1 MPNPQPP
8 TNAFT
13 AHTTHT
19 EHTTRTTHASPTT
32 RTAQR
37 SAHLYATDPQFRDA
51 APLDAVTEA
60 IRRPGLPLGDLVA
73 TVMEGYADR
82 PALGERA
89 AEPVTDPDTGR
100 TTLRLLERFETIS
113 YGELWERVGAVASEW
128 RHHPD
133 HAVSRGDFVAVL
145 GAPSTAYT
153 VVDLACVRSGAVSV
167 PLQAGASVEQLA
179 PIVAQTGPRLLSVDM
194 AHLDVALQLAAD
206 APSLGR
212 IVVLGHRPEITAH
225 QEQLGLAR
233 GRLAAQGR
241 GVTLDTL
248 ESVIVRGRALPPFPR
263 SPEGTTADALSLL
276 IYTSG
281 STGTPKGAMYT
292 ERLVRQFWVDFV
304 PGQGIQPSIVLNYMP
319 LSHMMG
325 RGVLFGTLAKGGL
338 ASFVASSDL
347 STLFEDLSLVRPTEF
362 FMVPRISDMLFQRYR
377 NELARNEAEAEAEA
391 EAAGDAAEHAER
403 VQEELREKVLGGRLL
418 WAVSASAPLS
428 AELTAF
434 VEKCLHVK
442 LLNGYGS
449 TEAGI
454 VSLDGRVLSPPVTD
468 HKLADVPELG
478 YFRTDSPHPRGE
490 LLIKSDRLFSGYF
503 QRPDATAQVFD
514 EDGFYRTG
522 DIMARTGPDALEY
535 VDRRSNVLKLSQGEF
550 VATSRLESLF
560 AGSPAVQQVFVYG
573 NSSRAYL
580 LAVIVPT
587 QDAIERA
594 GQDTQRLRSI
604 LREALQRLATEA
616 GLNAYEVP
624 RDFLIET
631 EPFSQQ
637 NGLLSGVRK
646 LLRPALTKR
655 YGERLEA
662 LYTELTERGP
672 DELQALRQA
681 GLSQSVPQTVLRAA
695 RALLGHRQG
704 DVTPGTH
711 FLELGGDSL
720 SALSFSQ
727 LLKEIF
733 HVDVPVDV
741 VINPVNTL
749 RQVADHI
756 EKALAGHRR
765 PTADSVHG
773 PNATRLVAGDLTL
786 DAFFDTEAFAQ
797 TGRPAGPLPEART
810 VLLTGANGYLGRFL
824 CLEWLDRVAERGGTL
839 VCVVRGST
847 DATARARLDAAFDSG
862 DPELLQRYHDLAAE
876 HLEVVAGDIGE
887 VRLGL
892 DEENWQRLADI
903 VDLIVHPAALVN
915 HVLPYDQQFAP
926 NVLGTAELIRLAL
939 TSRIKQ
945 FTYLSTVA
953 VVFGSEA
960 AADETADIR
969 TVCGTRDLDGGY
981 ANGYA
986 AGKWA
991 GEVLL
996 REAHDAYGLPV
1007 AVFRSNMILAHR
1019 RYRGQLNLPDVF
1031 TRLLLSLLAT
1041 GIAPGSFYDRG
1052 VGDGTGSDTSTD
1064 NSGTDAGT
1072 GTGTGAATGAVSGH
1086 YDGLPVDFTA
1096 QAIASLGDGTRE
1108 GFRTFNVVNPH
1119 EDGISLDT
1127 FVDWLA
1133 AAGHPLTRIH
1143 DYDEWLDRFETAI
1156 RGLPDRQRQH
1166 SLLPLLHAFAKPEQP
1181 LPGSALPADRFRA
1194 AVRAAALDEEN
1205 DIPHLSKDLITKYVT
1220 GLRAQHLL

>member
-1 MPNPQPP
+1 MSDSQPP
-8 TNAFT
+8 TDEFT
-13 AHTTHT
+13 APTSQ
-19 EHTTRTTHASPTT
+19 SPTDEFT
-32 RTAQR
+32 ARTAQR
-37 SAHLYATDPQFRDA
+37 AAHLYATDPQFRDA
-51 APLDAVTEA
+51 APLDDVTEA
-60 IRRPGLPLGDLVA
+60 IRRPGLPLADLVA

-89 AEPVTDPDTGR
+89 TEPVTDPDTGR
-100 TTLRLLERFETIS
+100 TTLRLLERFDTIT

-128 RHHPD
+128 RHHPG
-133 HAVSRGDFVAVL
+133 HAVDRGVFVALL
-145 GAPSTAYT
+145 GPTSAEYT
-153 VVDLACVRSGAVSV
+153 MVDLACVRSGAVSV
-167 PLQAGASVEQLA
+167 PLQAGASAEHLA
-179 PIVAQTGPRLLSVDM
+179 PIVAQTGPRLLAVDM

-206 APSLGR
+206 APSLDR
-212 IVVLGHRPEITAH
+212 IVVLGHRPEITTH
-225 QEQLGLAR
+225 QEWLDSAR
-233 GRLAAQGR
+233 DRLAAQGR
-241 GVTLDTL
+241 GVTVDTL
-248 ESVIVRGRALPPFPR
+248 TSVIERGRALPPLPR
-263 SPEGTTADALSLL
+263 CPEGTTPDTLSSL

-304 PGQGIQPSIVLNYMP
+304 PAQEVRPSIVLNYMP

-325 RGVLFGTLAKGGL
+325 RGVLFGTLAKGGI
-338 ASFVASSDL
+338 AYFVASSDL
-347 STLFEDLSLVRPTEF
+347 STLFEDLSLTRPTEF
-362 FMVPRISDMLFQRYR
+362 MMVPRISDMLFQRYQD
-377 NELARNEAEAEAEA
+377 ELARRSGTGAEA
-391 EAAGDAAEHAER
+391 EAAGATADQTEHEQEGLQAEL
-403 VQEELREKVLGGRLL
+403 QKELREKTLGGRLL

-428 AELTAF
+428 AEMTAF
-434 VEKCLHVK
+434 VENCLHVK

-454 VSLDGRVLSPPVTD
+454 VSLDGRVLRPPVTD

-478 YFRTDSPHPRGE
+478 YFQTDSPHPRGE

-522 DIMARTGPDALEY
+522 DIMARTGPDTLVY

-550 VATSRLESLF
+550 VATSRLEALF
-560 AGSPAVQQVFVYG
+560 IGSPFVRQVFVYG
-573 NSSRAYL
+573 NSTRAYL

-587 QDAIERA
+587 QDALDRA
-594 GQDTQRLRSI
+594 GEDTQRLRSM
-604 LREALQRLATEA
+604 LRESLQRLATEA
-616 GLNAYEVP
+616 GLNAYEIP

-662 LYTELTERGP
+662 LYTELAERGT

-681 GLSQSVPQTVLRAA
+681 GPFQPVQETVLRAA

-704 DVTPGTH
+704 DVKPGTH

-741 VINPVNTL
+741 LINPVNTL

-756 EKALAGHRR
+756 ENALAGHQR

-773 PNATRLVAGDLTL
+773 PGAMRILASDLTL
-786 DAFFDTEAFAQ
+786 DAFLDTGTIGTLAK

-824 CLEWLDRVAERGGTL
+824 CLEWLERVAERGGTL

-847 DATARARLDAAFDSG
+847 DETARARLDAAFDSG
-862 DPELLQRYHDLAAE
+862 DPDLLQHYRDLAAE

-887 VRLGL
+887 ADLGL
-892 DEENWQRLADI
+892 GKETWQRLAAT

-915 HVLPYDQQFAP
+915 HVLPYDQQFGP

-939 TSRIKQ
+939 TSRVKQ

-953 VVFGSEA
+953 VVFGAEA

-969 TVCGTRDLDGGY
+969 TACGARDLDGGY
-981 ANGYA
+981 ADGYA
-986 AGKWA
+986 ASKWA

-996 REAHDAYGLPV
+996 REAHETYGLPV

-1041 GIAPGSFYDRG
+1041 GIAPGSFYARG
-1052 VGDGTGSDTSTD
+1052 A
-1064 NSGTDAGT
+1064 GTDT
-1072 GTGTGAATGAVSGH
+1072 GSGH

-1096 QAIASLGDGTRE
+1096 RAIAALGDGTRE
-1108 GFRTFNVVNPH
+1108 GYRTFNVVNPH

-1127 FVDWLA
+1127 FVDWLT

-1143 DYDEWLDRFETAI
+1143 DYDEWLDRFETAL

-1166 SLLPLLHAFAKPEQP
+1166 SLLPLLHAFTKPEQP
-1181 LPGSALPADRFRA
+1181 LPGSALPAQQFRA
-1194 AVRAAALDEEN
+1194 AVRAAALDGEA
-1205 DIPHLSKDLITKYVT
+1205 DIPHLSQDLITKYVAD
-1220 GLRAQHLL
+1220 LRAQHLL

>member
-1 MPNPQPP
+1 MSDSQSP
-8 TNAFT
+8 TDDFT
-13 AHTTHT
+13 AHT
-19 EHTTRTTHASPTT
+19 AQPTT
-32 RTAQR
+32 GEDEFAARTAQR
-37 SAHLYATDPQFRDA
+37 AAHLYATDPQFRDA

-60 IRRPGLPLGDLVA
+60 IRRPGLPLADLVA

-89 AEPVTDPDTGR
+89 TEPVTDPDTGR
-100 TTLRLLERFETIS
+100 TTLRLLDRFDTIT

-128 RHHPD
+128 RHHPG
-133 HAVSRGDFVAVL
+133 HPVGRGDFVALL
-145 GAPSTAYT
+145 GPTSAEYT
-153 VVDLACVRSGAVSV
+153 MVDLACVRSGAVSV
-167 PLQAGASVEQLA
+167 PLQAGASAEHLA
-179 PIVAQTGPRLLSVDM
+179 PIVAQTGPRLLAVDM

-212 IVVLGHRPEITAH
+212 IVVLGHRPETTTH
-225 QEQLGLAR
+225 QEWLDSAR
-233 GRLAAQGR
+233 DRLAAQGR
-241 GVTLDTL
+241 GVTVDTL
-248 ESVIVRGRALPPFPR
+248 ASVIERGRNMPPLPR
-263 SPEGTTADALSLL
+263 CPEGTTPDALSSL

-281 STGTPKGAMYT
+281 STGTPKGALYT

-304 PGQGIQPSIVLNYMP
+304 PGQEVRPSIVLNYMP

-325 RGVLFGTLAKGGL
+325 RGVLFGTLAKGGI
-338 ASFVASSDL
+338 AYFVASSDL
-347 STLFEDLSLVRPTEF
+347 STLFEDLSLTRPTEF
-362 FMVPRISDMLFQRYR
+362 MMVPRISDMLFQRYQA
-377 NELARNEAEAEAEA
+377 ELARRRGTGA
-391 EAAGDAAEHAER
+391 EAAGGTAGQTEHE
-403 VQEELREKVLGGRLL
+403 QEDLQAELREKILGGRLL

-428 AELTAF
+428 AEMTAF
-434 VEKCLHVK
+434 VENCLHVR
-442 LLNGYGS
+442 LFNGYGS

-454 VSLDGRVLSPPVTD
+454 VSLDGRVVRPPVTD

-478 YFRTDSPHPRGE
+478 YFQTDSPHPRGE

-522 DIMARTGPDALEY
+522 DIMARTGPDTLAY

-550 VATSRLESLF
+550 VATSRLEALF
-560 AGSPAVQQVFVYG
+560 IGSPFVRQVFVYG
-573 NSSRAYL
+573 NGTRAYL

-587 QDAIERA
+587 QDALDRA
-594 GQDTQRLRSI
+594 GEDTQRLRSI
-604 LREALQRLATEA
+604 LRDSLQRLAAEA
-616 GLNAYEVP
+616 GLNAYEMP

-662 LYTELTERGP
+662 LYTELAERGT

-681 GLSQSVPQTVLRAA
+681 GPSQPVPETVLRAA

-704 DVTPGTH
+704 DVKPGTH

-741 VINPVNTL
+741 LINPVNTL
-749 RQVADHI
+749 RQVAGHI
-756 EKALAGHRR
+756 ENALAGHQR
-765 PTADSVHG
+765 PTAASVHG
-773 PNATRLVAGDLTL
+773 PGATRILASDLKL
-786 DAFFDTEAFAQ
+786 DAFLDTGTIGTLAK

-824 CLEWLDRVAERGGTL
+824 CLEWLERVAERGGTL

-847 DATARARLDAAFDSG
+847 DEAARARLDAAFDSG
-862 DPELLQRYHDLAAE
+862 DADLLRHYRDLAAE
-876 HLEVVAGDIGE
+876 HLEVVPGDIGE
-887 VRLGL
+887 ADLGL
-892 DEENWQRLADI
+892 GKETWQRLADT

-915 HVLPYDQQFAP
+915 HVLPYDQQFGP

-939 TSRIKQ
+939 TSRVKQ

-953 VVFGSEA
+953 VVFGAEA

-969 TVCGTRDLDGGY
+969 TACGVRDLDGSY
-981 ANGYA
+981 ADGYA
-986 AGKWA
+986 ASKWA

-996 REAHDAYGLPV
+996 REAHETYGLPV

-1019 RYRGQLNLPDVF
+1019 RYRGQLNIPDVF

-1041 GIAPGSFYDRG
+1041 GIAPGSFYAG
-1052 VGDGTGSDTSTD
+1052 GAGADTD
-1064 NSGTDAGT
+1064 
-1072 GTGTGAATGAVSGH
+1072 SGH

-1096 QAIASLGDGTRE
+1096 RAIAALGDGVRE
-1108 GFRTFNVVNPH
+1108 GHRTFNVVNPH

-1127 FVDWLA
+1127 FVDWLT
-1133 AAGHPLTRIH
+1133 AAGHSLTRIH
-1143 DYDEWLDRFETAI
+1143 DYAEWLDRFETAL
-1156 RGLPDRQRQH
+1156 RGLPDHQKQH
-1166 SLLPLLHAFAKPEQP
+1166 SLLPLLHAFTKPEQP
-1181 LPGSALPADRFRA
+1181 LPGSALPAQRFRA
-1194 AVRAAALDEEN
+1194 AVRAAALDGEA
-1205 DIPHLSKDLITKYVT
+1205 DIPHLSQDLITKYVAD
-1220 GLRAQHLL
+1220 LRAQHLL

>member
-1 MPNPQPP
+1 MSDSQPP
-8 TNAFT
+8 TDAFT
-13 AHTTHT
+13 AHTAQPPTD
-19 EHTTRTTHASPTT
+19 EFTT
-32 RTAQR
+32 RTAQPPTDAFTQR
-37 SAHLYATDPQFRDA
+37 TAQRAAHLYATDPQFRDA

-60 IRRPGLPLGDLVA
+60 IRRPGLTLADLVA

-89 AEPVTDPDTGR
+89 TEPVTDPDTGR
-100 TTLRLLERFETIS
+100 TTLRLLERFDTIT
-113 YGELWERVGAVASEW
+113 YGELWERVGAVASDW
-128 RHHPD
+128 RHQPG
-133 HAVSRGDFVAVL
+133 HAVGRGDVVALL
-145 GAPSTAYT
+145 GPTSAEYT
-153 VVDLACVRSGAVSV
+153 LVDLACVRSGAVSV
-167 PLQAGASVEQLA
+167 PLQAGASAEHLA
-179 PIVAQTGPRLLSVDM
+179 PVVAQSGPRLLAVDV

-206 APSLGR
+206 TPSLDR
-212 IVVLGHRPEITAH
+212 VVVLGHRPEITAH
-225 QEQLGLAR
+225 QEKLDFAR
-233 GRLAAQGR
+233 DRLAAQGR
-241 GVTLDTL
+241 GVSLDTL
-248 ESVIVRGRALPPFPR
+248 ASVIERGRALPPAPR
-263 SPEGTTADALSLL
+263 CPEGATADTLSSL

-304 PGQGIQPSIVLNYMP
+304 PGQGVRPSIVLNYLP

-325 RGVLFGTLAKGGL
+325 RGVLFGTLARGGI
-338 ASFVASSDL
+338 ACFVASSDL

-362 FMVPRISDMLFQRYR
+362 IMVPRVSDMLFQRYQA
-377 NELARNEAEAEAEA
+377 ELARRSDTGVE
-391 EAAGDAAEHAER
+391 GDTSEQIER
-403 VQEELREKVLGGRLL
+403 VQAELRTELREEVLGGRLL

-428 AELTAF
+428 AEMTAF
-434 VEKCLHVK
+434 VENCLHVR

-454 VSLDGRVLSPPVTD
+454 VSLDGRVLRPPVTD

-478 YFRTDSPHPRGE
+478 YFRTDAPHPRGE
-490 LLIKSDRLFSGYF
+490 LLIKSDRLISGYF

-522 DIMARTGPDALEY
+522 DIMARTGPDTLVY

-550 VATSRLESLF
+550 VATSRLEALF
-560 AGSPAVQQVFVYG
+560 TGSPVVRQVFVYG
-573 NSSRAYL
+573 NSARAYL

-587 QDAIERA
+587 QDALDRA
-594 GQDTQRLRSI
+594 GQDPRRLRSI
-604 LREALQRLATEA
+604 LRESLQRLATEA

-631 EPFSQQ
+631 EPFSQR

-662 LYTELTERGP
+662 LYTELTERGA

-681 GLSQSVPQTVLRAA
+681 GPSQPVAETVLRAA
-695 RALLGHRQG
+695 RALLGHRPG
-704 DVTPGTH
+704 DVRSGTR

-727 LLKEIF
+727 LLKDIF

-741 VINPVNTL
+741 LINPVNTL

-773 PNATRLVAGDLTL
+773 PGATRLLAGDLTP
-786 DAFFDTEAFAQ
+786 DAFLDTDALAK
-797 TGRPAGPLPEART
+797 TGRPTGPLPEART

-824 CLEWLDRVAERGGTL
+824 CLEWLERVAERGGTL

-847 DATARARLDAAFDSG
+847 DEAARKRLDASFDSG
-862 DPELLQRYHDLAAE
+862 DPELLRHYRELAAE
-876 HLEVVAGDIGE
+876 HLEVVAGDIGKAG
-887 VRLGL
+887 LGL
-892 DEENWQRLADI
+892 DKGTWQRLADT

-915 HVLPYDQQFAP
+915 HVLPYDQQFGP

-953 VVFGSEA
+953 VVFGYEA

-969 TVCGTRDLDGGY
+969 TACGVRDLDGGY
-981 ANGYA
+981 ADGYA
-986 AGKWA
+986 ASKWA

-996 REAHDAYGLPV
+996 REAHDTYGLPV

-1019 RYRGQLNLPDVF
+1019 RYRGQLNIPDVF

-1041 GIAPGSFYDRG
+1041 GIAPESFYARG
-1052 VGDGTGSDTSTD
+1052 VGADTG
-1064 NSGTDAGT
+1064 
-1072 GTGTGAATGAVSGH
+1072 SGH

-1096 QAIASLGDGTRE
+1096 RAIAALGDGARE
-1108 GFRTFNVVNPH
+1108 GYRTFNVVNPH

-1127 FVDWLA
+1127 FVDWLV
-1133 AAGHPLTRIH
+1133 AAGHPLTRIRDH
-1143 DYDEWLDRFETAI
+1143 DEWLDRFGTAM

-1166 SLLPLLHAFAKPEQP
+1166 SLLPLLHAFAEPEEP
-1181 LPGSALPADRFRA
+1181 LPGSALPAQQFRA

-1205 DIPHLSKDLITKYVT
+1205 DIPHLSQELITKYVAD
-1220 GLRAQHLL
+1220 LRAQHLL

>member
-1 MPNPQPP
+1 MSGSTPP
-8 TNAFT
+8 TAQLG
-13 AHTTHT
+13 A
-19 EHTTRTTHASPTT
+19 

-37 SAHLYATDPQFRDA
+37 STHLYATDPQFRDA
-51 APLDAVTEA
+51 APLDAVSEA
-60 IRRPGLPLGDLVA
+60 IRRPGLPLADLVA

-89 AEPVTDPDTGR
+89 TEPVTDPDTGR
-100 TTLRLLERFETIS
+100 TALRLLERFDTIT
-113 YGELWERVGAVASEW
+113 YGELWERVGAVAAEW
-128 RHHPD
+128 RHHPG
-133 HAVSRGDFVAVL
+133 HAVGAGDFVAVL
-145 GAPSTAYT
+145 GPTGAEYT

-167 PLQAGASVEQLA
+167 PLQAGASAEHLA
-179 PIVAQTGPRLLSVDM
+179 PIVAQTGPRLLAVDV
-194 AHLDVALQLAAD
+194 AHLDVALQVAAD

-212 IVVLGHRPEITAH
+212 IVVLGHHPGVTAH
-225 QEQLGLAR
+225 QEMLDAAR

-241 GVTLDTL
+241 GVALDTL
-248 ESVIVRGRALPPFPR
+248 ASVVERGRTLPPAPR
-263 SPEGTTADALSLL
+263 SPERPAADALSAL

-304 PGQGIQPSIVLNYMP
+304 PGQETRPSIVLNYLP
-319 LSHMMG
+319 LNHMMG
-325 RGVLFGTLAKGGL
+325 RGVLYGTLAKGGI
-338 ASFVASSDL
+338 ACFVASSDL

-362 FMVPRISDMLFQRYR
+362 IMVPRIADMLFQRYQSELTRR
-377 NELARNEAEAEAEA
+377 ND
-391 EAAGDAAEHAER
+391 AGAGGDPAGQADR
-403 VQEELREKVLGGRLL
+403 VKEELRERTLGGRLL
-418 WAVSASAPLS
+418 WLVSASAPLS
-428 AELTAF
+428 AEMTAF
-434 VEKCLHVK
+434 VESCLHVR
-442 LLNGYGS
+442 LLDGYGS

-454 VSLDGRVLSPPVTD
+454 VSLDGRVLRPPVTD

-490 LLIKSDRLFSGYF
+490 LLIKSDRLVPGYF

-514 EDGFYRTG
+514 EDGYYHTG
-522 DIMARTGPDALEY
+522 DIMARTGPDELVY

-550 VATSRLESLF
+550 VAASRLEALF
-560 AGSPAVQQVFVYG
+560 TGSPVVRQAFVYG
-573 NSSRAYL
+573 NSARAYL

-587 QDAIERA
+587 RDALDRVGE
-594 GQDTQRLRSI
+594 DTQRLRPI
-604 LREALQRLATEA
+604 LRESLHRLAAEA
-616 GLNAYEVP
+616 GLNSYEIP
-624 RDFLIET
+624 RDFLVET

-662 LYTELTERGP
+662 LYAELAERGT

-681 GLSQSVPQTVLRAA
+681 GPSQPVRETVLRAT
-695 RALLGHRQG
+695 RALLGHQQG
-704 DVTPGTH
+704 DVKPGTR

-720 SALSFSQ
+720 SALSFCQ

-749 RQVADHI
+749 RHIADHI
-756 EKALAGHRR
+756 ENALASGHRR

-773 PNATRLVAGDLTL
+773 PGVTRLVAGDLTL
-786 DAFFDTEAFAQ
+786 NAFFDTTPKAK
-797 TGRPAGPLPEART
+797 TDRPPGPLPQART

-824 CLEWLDRVAERGGTL
+824 CLEWLERVAERGGTL

-847 DATARARLDAAFDSG
+847 DESARERLDTAFDSG
-862 DPELLQRYHDLAAE
+862 DPELLQRYHDLAAQ

-887 VRLGL
+887 AGLGL
-892 DEENWQRLADI
+892 DEQTWQRLADT

-915 HVLPYDQQFAP
+915 HVLPYDQLFGP
-926 NVLGTAELIRLAL
+926 NVLGTAELIRLAVA
-939 TSRIKQ
+939 SRIKQ

-953 VVFGSEA
+953 VAFGAEA
-960 AADETADIR
+960 AADEAADIR
-969 TVCGTRDLDGGY
+969 TACGARDLGSGY

-996 REAHDAYGLPV
+996 REAHDTFGLPV
-1007 AVFRSNMILAHR
+1007 AVFRSNLILAHPH
-1019 RYRGQLNLPDVF
+1019 YRGQLNIPDVF

-1041 GIAPGSFYDRG
+1041 GIAPGSFYARG
-1052 VGDGTGSDTSTD
+1052 TGDG
-1064 NSGTDAGT
+1064 
-1072 GTGTGAATGAVSGH
+1072 SGH

-1096 QAIASLGDGTRE
+1096 RAIASLGDDTRE
-1108 GFRTFNVVNPH
+1108 GYRTFNVVNPH

-1127 FVDWLA
+1127 FVDWLM
-1133 AAGHPLTRIH
+1133 AAGHPLTRVD
-1143 DYDEWLDRFETAI
+1143 DYDEWLDRFETAL

-1166 SLLPLLHAFAKPEQP
+1166 SLLPLLHAFARPEEP

-1194 AVRAAALDEEN
+1194 AVQAAALTQED
-1205 DIPHLSKDLITKYVT
+1205 DIPHLSQDLITKYVAD
-1220 GLRAQHLL
+1220 LRSQHLL